1 MEMGLEEVDWAEDF
15 VLCISV
21 KTITNYVQWNDGKY

>member
-1 MEMGLEEVDWAEDF
+1 MEMGLEEVDWADDF

-21 KTITNYVQWNDGKY
+21 KTITNYVWGNDR